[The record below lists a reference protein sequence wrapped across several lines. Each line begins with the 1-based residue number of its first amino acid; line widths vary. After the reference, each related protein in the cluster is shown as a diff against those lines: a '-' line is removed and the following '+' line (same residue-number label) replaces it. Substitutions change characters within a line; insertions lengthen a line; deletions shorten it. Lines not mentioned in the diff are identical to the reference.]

1 MRKPTTNTA
10 VRLDPTRKPTN
21 APRRQTAATPPA
33 TSATRSVPVIE
44 RTIRVVLLLV
54 SDMVGVVRRSVTDR
68 TRELATGRARAAR
81 VRTARV
87 AAAVTDLLGGFGE
100 LAALFLSALGREGEV
115 VVCLDELLLT
125 VFGEQHV

>member
-1 MRKPTTNTA
+1 
-10 VRLDPTRKPTN
+10 
-21 APRRQTAATPPA
+21 
-33 TSATRSVPVIE
+33 
-44 RTIRVVLLLV
+44 
-54 SDMVGVVRRSVTDR
+54 
-68 TRELATGRARAAR
+68 R

-125 VFGEQHV
+125 VFGEQHVDERGFLLRGALPSVAVQITRERVALRAEVLAEVVGRPVEFERDGRDLATDERQRHVRD